1 MSLDA
6 TIYNNVNISNAP
18 GQISGVHFC
27 NFGTYKDE
35 NKRKLN
41 KVLLFVI
48 MAYGEGNYSVGIEMR
63 VIIFL
68 IGSRSKS
75 IKVGDNCKDLT
86 FGDSCNSLAF
96 GDNATP

>member
-1 MSLDA
+1 MRQ
-6 TIYNNVNISNAP
+6 
-18 GQISGVHFC
+18 GKFQGVHFC

-48 MAYGEGNYSVGIEMR
+48 MAYGEGNYWSVLDMR
-63 VIIFL
+63 VIIFDR
-68 IGSRSKS
+68 SRSKS

-86 FGDSCNSLAF
+86 FGNFANQIHL
-96 GDNATP
+96 G